1 MPVVQPLTT
10 LSDSEKARLEVDI
23 ASSVRVNVNTL
34 TSRIRYRDGSK
45 GGLWGL
51 ETSLPI
57 CVLF

>member
-1 MPVVQPLTT
+1 MPVVQPLTM
-10 LSDSEKARLEVDI
+10 LSDSEKARLEFDI

-45 GGLWGL
+45 ESLWGL
-51 ETSLPI
+51 ETPLPI